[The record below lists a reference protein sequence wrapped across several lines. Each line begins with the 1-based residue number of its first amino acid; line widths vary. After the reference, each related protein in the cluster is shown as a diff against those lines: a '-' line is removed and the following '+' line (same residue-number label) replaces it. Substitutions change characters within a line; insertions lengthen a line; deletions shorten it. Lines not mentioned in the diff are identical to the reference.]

1 MAQFAS
7 ATFDGTD
14 GTELSV
20 ADPNWS
26 KLLLSSMNAGLKSG
40 RCCALSATVPPRYV
54 HSATPPS
61 ANYDVSADLY
71 IVSQAA
77 AESAGPIARGISGG
91 SCYWARYRYGIGIQ
105 LFRYNDG
112 AATQLGTTV
121 TGNYSVGTTVR
132 LRLRCEGSLISV
144 FRNAEEAP
152 IISVT
157 DGAPLTDAGK
167 AGLQVASVSSTGVHI
182 DNWSADTFAAASPS
196 VTLTGIPSAEAF
208 GALSAS
214 ADVPSQIT
222 LTGIPSAE
230 SFGVTTLAPTIPQDW
245 FNVVPDGIW
254 TWFTDPRAVFRNGAT
269 YVGWV
274 NAAGTCGI
282 SKLVHSTGVVTSFAL
297 SATGLEID
305 DHNNTAVHFL
315 PDGRIMALYCKHNDT
330 SGMRYRIST
339 YPEDISAWSAEV
351 LLAALT
357 KPVSYSN
364 PHYLSATEKTYL
376 HYRSGLGG
384 NGTNPMNVRAFDG
397 ASWDT
402 ERTWITQN
410 DERPYIKSVSN
421 GVDRIDFLL
430 TNCHPNEGQAK
441 VYHCYMQL
449 DGSVEKLYK
458 SDGTLIGTGPVTPAD
473 CTLIYDGI
481 TVDSWIWDIAYGHD
495 GHPRILFSRFPST
508 TDHRYMF
515 TRWTG
520 ATWTAP
526 VEIAAGGT
534 YLYAAEPYYSGG
546 LCFDAQNADVVYLST
561 QVGSYWEVQEWRTPD
576 SGLTWAK
583 ARDIT
588 SASTVR
594 NCRPY
599 SPRNH
604 DGRCAVLF
612 WRGSYATFTNYNTAI
627 KGAESSRVEVSLTS
641 RAGTPAANLAG
652 LDYAVLDAARPG
664 DAGKLLSRG
673 VDGRTDA
680 SGVFRAAAPG
690 ASGAA
695 AFVVVSDTDGS
706 TAADS
711 NAFAAPVAV
720 V

>member
-1 MAQFAS
+1 MVQFAS
-7 ATFDGTD
+7 ATFTAAD
-14 GTELSV
+14 GTELSA
-20 ADPNWS
+20 ADASWS
-26 KLLLSSMNAGLKSG
+26 KVNSV
-40 RCCALSATVPPRYV
+40 ATVSRIKDGRVYSTSGIPPKYV
-54 HSATPPS
+54 HSAVPPS
-61 ANYDVSADLY
+61 ADYEVSADLY
-71 IVSQAA
+71 ILTLSTDY
-77 AESAGPIARGISGG
+77 SAGPIARAVSGG
-91 SCYWARYRYGIGIQ
+91 SCYWARYRRGTGWQ
-105 LFRYNDG
+105 LFRYNGDT
-112 AATQLGTTV
+112 ATQLGNTV
-121 TGNYSVGTTVR
+121 TDSISLYSTVKVR
-132 LRLRCEGSLISV
+132 LRVAGDVISV
-144 FRNAEEAP
+144 YRGDETDP

-157 DGAPLTDAGK
+157 DVAPLTDAGR
-167 AGLQVASVSSTGVHI
+167 AGIQVTSQVTDGVHL
-182 DNWSADTFAAASPS
+182 DNFSADTLGSAYPS
-196 VTLTGIPSAEAF
+196 VTLTGVESTEAF
-208 GALSAS
+208 GSLSIS
-214 ADVPSQIT
+214 ADVSPSIS
-222 LTGIPSAE
+222 LAGIPSGEA
-230 SFGVTTLAPTIPQDW
+230 FGSLSVSAVTPQEW
-245 FNVVPDGIW
+245 FDIVPDGVW

-269 YVGWV
+269 YIGWV
-274 NAAGTCGI
+274 NSAGTCGI

-351 LLAALT
+351 LLGALT

-384 NGTNPMNVRAFDG
+384 SSTNPMNVRAFDG
-397 ASWDT
+397 ASWDA

-473 CTLIYDGI
+473 CTLIYDGS
-481 TVDSWIWDIAYGHD
+481 TVDAWIWDIAYGHD
-495 GHPRILFSRFPST
+495 GHPRVLFSRFPST

-546 LCFDAQNADVVYLST
+546 LCFDAQNADVVYLSM

-588 SASTVR
+588 TASTVR

-612 WRGSYATFTNYNTAI
+612 WRGTYTNYTTYSTAI
-627 KGAESSRVEVSLTS
+627 KGAASDRVEVPLTNRS
-641 RAGTPAANLAG
+641 GTPTANLSG

-664 DAGKLLSRG
+664 DAGKLLARG
-673 VDGRTDA
+673 KDGRTDA

-690 ASGAA
+690 AGGA

-706 TAADS
+706 TSADS
-711 NAFAAPVAV
+711 SAFAAPVAV
-720 V
+720 I